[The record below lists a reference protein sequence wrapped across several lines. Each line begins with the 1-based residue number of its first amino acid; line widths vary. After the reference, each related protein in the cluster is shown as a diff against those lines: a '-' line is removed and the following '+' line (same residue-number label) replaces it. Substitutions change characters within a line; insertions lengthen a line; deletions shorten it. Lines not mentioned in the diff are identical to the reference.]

1 MIYPATYDI
10 TILQNAT
17 WKASLRATQQR
28 LSIDSITVSGGAAL
42 FTAEC
47 HKLVADD
54 AVVFTVD
61 TSTDPTVISLAPPVQ
76 TVIPCGLDLN
86 TVYYVISSGLTANEF
101 YVSATVSGSAIT
113 IDKAASG
120 PFYAAKPVNLS
131 GYIIDADMKGILDNA
146 EVATFVCSITNAPL
160 GLFEMSM
167 APSVSSGIE
176 SGRYNYDVSLTSSPG
191 ERYYW
196 LTGVATVQ
204 RTYSRN

>member
-1 MIYPATYDI
+1 
-10 TILQNAT
+10 
-17 WKASLRATQQR
+17 
-28 LSIDSITVSGGAAL
+28 
-42 FTAEC
+42 
-47 HKLVADD
+47 
-54 AVVFTVD
+54 VD

-86 TVYYVISSGLTANEF
+86 TVYYVISSGLTADEF

-131 GYIIDADMKGILDNA
+131 GYIIDSDVKGILDNA
-146 EVATFVCSITNAPL
+146 EVATFVASGIDVST
-160 GLFEMSM
+160 GLIELSM
-167 APSVSSGIE
+167 APAVSSGIE
-176 SGRYNYDVSLTSSPG
+176 PGRYNYDLSFTDLNG
-191 ERYYW
+191 DRYYW